1 MSVAGLGLHPIRDRL
16 VANNGKIEMRP
27 VCSVLVDRFLD
38 VA

>member
-1 MSVAGLGLHPIRDRL
+1 MSVAGLGLHPIRDIP
-16 VANNGKIEMRP
+16 VAINGKIEMRP